1 MRKSML
7 AIGLIGIIVFST
19 VLFLLSYKPSS
30 PVPTGGLYPWLF
42 IYQDGSFEPSSTPI
56 KRDGNLY
63 TLTADTMLERVSIEK
78 SNLTFDGNGNSL
90 EIEGQTHK
98 SGRSPGPF
106 EISNVENL
114 TVRNIVLVNAE
125 LTIEN
130 SSRYQFVNAS
140 LESVFIN
147 NSHQIL
153 VSQNNMSGVSILGEI
168 QLTDSTNC
176 TISSSL
182 IKGPVSLKN
191 SHLNS
196 FLNNDMT
203 TMKPLALRLEDSHN
217 NLFFGNR
224 IERTHK
230 LFEITGTSGGNI
242 FVGNYVQGAF
252 SFNPTLDCSGINTFY
267 HNNFMNVYWN
277 QTSATPN
284 KWDSG
289 AEGNY
294 WNTYEGADANGDA
307 LGDTPHP
314 VDTNNQDRYPLMKPV
329 DLGSDPQP
337 QLPGLSSG
345 GHYPLYEEIT
355 AIKDRLTITIT
366 ERNFSNPVRTCDF
379 YELREEDSGDYFQ
392 TTVNY
397 WVFQHGQEEHG
408 DIEAYVEIYNVPD
421 RYDLFVV
428 EVARNCWNELTVS
441 LDDSVKVVFPTVTSN
456 TLSLGYITFEVTPK

>member
-1 MRKSML
+1 ML

-19 VLFLLSYKPSS
+19 VLFLLNYKPS
-30 PVPTGGLYPWLF
+30 PVPTEGLYPQLL
-42 IYQDGSFEPSSTPI
+42 IHQDGSFEPSSTPI

-63 TLTADTMLERVSIEK
+63 TLNADTMLKRVSIEK
-78 SNLTFDGNGNSL
+78 SNLTFDGNGHSL

-130 SSRYQFVNAS
+130 SSRCQFVNAI

-147 NSHQIL
+147 NSHHIL
-153 VSQNNMSGVSILGEI
+153 VSENNMSGVSILGGI
-168 QLTDSTNC
+168 QLTDSINC
-176 TISSSL
+176 TISSSI

-196 FLNNDMT
+196 FLNNEMT

-230 LFEITGTSGGNI
+230 LFEITGTSGGNV

-252 SFNPTLDCSGINTFY
+252 SFNPMLDCSGVNTFY
-267 HNNFMNVYWN
+267 HNNFVYVYWN

-284 KWDSG
+284 MWDNG

-294 WNTYEGADANGDA
+294 WNTYEGADAEGDG
-307 LGDTPHP
+307 LGDTPHS
-314 VDTNNQDRYPLMKPV
+314 VDTNNQDRYPLMNPI
-329 DLGSDPQP
+329 DLGTEPQP

-345 GHYPLYEEIT
+345 DHYPLYEEIT
-355 AIKDRLTITIT
+355 AIKDRLTISIT
-366 ERNFSNPVRTCDF
+366 ERDFSNPVRICDF

-397 WVFQHGQEEHG
+397 YVFQHGQEEHG
-408 DIEAYVEIYNVPD
+408 DIEAYVEIYNVPG

-428 EVARNCWNELTVS
+428 EVARSCWNESTVS
-441 LDDSVKVVFPTVTSN
+441 LDGSIVSVFPTVTSN
-456 TLSLGYITFEVTPK
+456 TLSLGYITFVVTPK